1 MADSD
6 EVDPQA
12 PALPR
17 GRRRGSAAANV
28 PSLRIEPEPEAEANA
43 PEVQPNIPVRGRGR
57 RRVAAEPV
65 ADELEAEPPR
75 RASRGRRPVAEA
87 PAEVEAE
94 PPAEEVA
101 EPPPR
106 RASRGRS
113 VAEPPA
119 EEEQEEEEEEE
130 PPRRGLRRLR
140 HENANRQRNENNN
153 GNDAPI
159 GPDED
164 AEGEDAEGAEEER
177 EGEGDGEDGAGGA
190 MGMIA
195 QMLQGFTSFL
205 KKDPIEESYDGARE
219 EPPYPAVKDLYDR
232 VKENPDDQDVI
243 EEASTS
249 FTELKNGFQP
259 EGCDTDINIAM
270 KQRCAGVKAGL
281 YLGLYDI
288 RKSIDESLTKMRPI
302 QQPAVLRRID
312 RAARPEYEVANN
324 DNEANVFVPADL

>member
-6 EVDPQA
+6 EVDPQV

-17 GRRRGSAAANV
+17 GRRRGAAAANV
-28 PSLRIEPEPEAEANA
+28 PSPRIELEPEAEPNA

-57 RRVAAEPV
+57 RPAAEPP
-65 ADELEAEPPR
+65 AEEQEQEEAEPPR
-75 RASRGRRPVAEA
+75 RASRGRRPA
-87 PAEVEAE
+87 AE
-94 PPAEEVA
+94 PPAEEQ
-101 EPPPR
+101 
-106 RASRGRS
+106 
-113 VAEPPA
+113 
-119 EEEQEEEEEEE
+119 EQEEEVE
-130 PPRRGLRRLR
+130 PPRRGGLRRLR

-159 GPDED
+159 GPDEEGEE
-164 AEGEDAEGAEEER
+164 AEGEE
-177 EGEGDGEDGAGGA
+177 EGEEDGEEAEGA

-205 KKDPIEESYDGARE
+205 KTDPIEESYDGARE

-288 RKSIDESLTKMRPI
+288 RKSIDESLTRMRPI

>member
-28 PSLRIEPEPEAEANA
+28 PSPRIEPEPEEEANA

-65 ADELEAEPPR
+65 ADEVEAEPPR

-87 PAEVEAE
+87 PAED
-94 PPAEEVA
+94 
-101 EPPPR
+101 
-106 RASRGRS
+106 
-113 VAEPPA
+113 
-119 EEEQEEEEEEE
+119 EQEQEEEEE

-159 GPDED
+159 GPD
-164 AEGEDAEGAEEER
+164 EDAEGAEEER

>member
-1 MADSD
+1 MADSE
-6 EVDPQA
+6 EVNPGA
-12 PALPR
+12 RPR
-17 GRRRGSAAANV
+17 GRRRSAGAAA
-28 PSLRIEPEPEAEANA
+28 
-43 PEVQPNIPVRGRGR
+43 
-57 RRVAAEPV
+57 AAEPAPRIEQGPAAEPPAEV
-65 ADELEAEPPR
+65 EEAPPR
-75 RASRGRRPVAEA
+75 RASRGRRV
-87 PAEVEAE
+87 
-94 PPAEEVA
+94 
-101 EPPPR
+101 
-106 RASRGRS
+106 

-119 EEEQEEEEEEE
+119 EEEQEQEEEAE
-130 PPRRGLRRLR
+130 PPPRGLRRLR

-159 GPDED
+159 GPDE
-164 AEGEDAEGAEEER
+164 ER
-177 EGEGDGEDGAGGA
+177 EGGDAEDEGEGGEGEGAGGA

-195 QMLQGFTSFL
+195 QMLQGTVNFL
-205 KKDPIEESYDGARE
+205 KTDPIKETYNGARE
-219 EPPYPAVKDLYDR
+219 EPPYPALQDLYDR

-288 RKSIDESLTKMRPI
+288 RKSIDESLRRMRPI
-302 QQPAVLRRID
+302 QQPAVLRRIN

-324 DNEANVFVPADL
+324 NNQANVFVPADL